1 MKVLV
6 ACEFSGTVR
15 EAFRSRGHDAWSNDI
30 EDAEDGSPYHLKM
43 DARLALLHDK
53 WDMLIAHPPCTYICN
68 SGAHWLIR
76 RPGRTQQMRDA
87 VDFFMLLWQSSIPRI
102 CIENPTPTKK
112 AGLPPYNQAIQPWWF
127 GDDASKRTCL
137 WLKNLKPLVA
147 TAPLVKS
154 RYANQTPSGQ
164 NNLGPSADR
173 AKERSRTYPGIARA
187 FAEQWG

>member
-6 ACEFSGTVR
+6 ACESSGRVR
-15 EAFRSRGHDAWSNDI
+15 EAFRRRGHDAWSNDI
-30 EDAEDGSPYHLKM
+30 EDAEDGSPFHLKM
-43 DARLALLHDK
+43 DARQALARAK
-53 WDMLIAHPPCTYICN
+53 WDLLIAHPPCTYICN
-68 SGAHWLIR
+68 SGAHWLGR
-76 RPGRTQQMRDA
+76 RPGRVDQMREAAAFFRLLLDA
-87 VDFFMLLWQSSIPRI
+87 DVPRV

-137 WLKNLKPLVA
+137 WLKNLPPLRA
-147 TAPLVKS
+147 TDPLVKA
-154 RYANQTPSGQ
+154 RYANQTASGQ

-173 AKERSRTYPGIARA
+173 AKERSRTYPGIANA